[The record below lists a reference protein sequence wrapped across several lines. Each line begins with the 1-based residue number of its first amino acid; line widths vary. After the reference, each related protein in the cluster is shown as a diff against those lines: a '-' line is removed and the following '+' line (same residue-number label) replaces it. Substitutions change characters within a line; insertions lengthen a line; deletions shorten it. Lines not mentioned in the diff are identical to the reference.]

1 MDTDL
6 SAPVSAATLASRAGH
21 AHGCREDAR
30 ASQVMDGYLYC
41 AGCKRMIRLSPPV
54 EEGRT
59 L

>member
-1 MDTDL
+1 MGADL

-54 EEGRT
+54 DGGRT